1 MASLPNDPNLLNKCL
16 KNQCKATQEVKD
28 QYDKILRQKEQHVQ
42 VSILFFQ
49 IHIGYSQL
57 ENEFCY
63 SF

>member
-49 IHIGYSQL
+49 IHIG
-57 ENEFCY
+57 
-63 SF
+63 